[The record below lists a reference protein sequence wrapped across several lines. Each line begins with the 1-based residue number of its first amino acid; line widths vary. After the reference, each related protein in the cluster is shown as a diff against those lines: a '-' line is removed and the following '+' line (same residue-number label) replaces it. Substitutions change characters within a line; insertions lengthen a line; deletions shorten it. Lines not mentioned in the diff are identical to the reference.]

1 MGEKQTEFRTSS
13 GRKSTC
19 PPQRNLLGK
28 VLGVFHDLSILSFRR
43 SPVCCPSPRSAWMS
57 SQTARRSGRTL
68 TPTSS
73 TASTAARTSSTT
85 SPSTAKQTPSSWAKS
100 APTSSP
106 AARARTCTSNW
117 HLTSL
122 RRVIWSSRAPAT
134 RWCPSLCRSSTC
146 CSATWSSCPTLR
158 SSAPCPFST
167 WRWRPFTPW
176 RTSSCFRRW
185 TRAASAG
192 SCCGTTSSRGWRRC
206 RVSSSNA
213 GIRRG
218 CSATRPSES
227 GWCGARMER
236 AQTSCVSPGERHCG
250 VLTNVFEGGGK
261 TALDAGLSI
270 YNIVQYS
277 NVDV

>member
-1 MGEKQTEFRTSS
+1 MD
-13 GRKSTC
+13 
-19 PPQRNLLGK
+19 
-28 VLGVFHDLSILSFRR
+28 VFHDLSILSFRR

-117 HLTSL
+117 PLTS
-122 RRVIWSSRAPAT
+122 WEGSSGHQERQLQGGARLSVGALPAAVQHEVS
-134 RWCPSLCRSSTC
+134 W
-146 CSATWSSCPTLR
+146 ATLR

-185 TRAASAG
+185 TRAASEE
-192 SCCGTTSSRGWRRC
+192 SCCGMTSSRGWRRS

-218 CSATRPSES
+218 CSAHPSFREWLVLAS
-227 GWCGARMER
+227 GWRER
-236 AQTSCVSPGERHCG
+236 RLPVWPQVSFTVC
-250 VLTNVFEGGGK
+250 LN
-261 TALDAGLSI
+261 
-270 YNIVQYS
+270 
-277 NVDV
+277 